1 MLRVT
6 CHMSLTPTATATDP
20 PPSPD
25 PGFFFVIAYL
35 DLVPLLVG
43 VIRRERKKKE
53 KNICWSSRTIL
64 LCIVGELAGGGTM
77 AVAVGVSDM

>member
-6 CHMSLTPTATATDP
+6 CHMSLTATATATDP

-43 VIRRERKKKE
+43 VIRREKKRKKKVVQHLMDIATY
-53 KNICWSSRTIL
+53 KQNQPRGQF
-64 LCIVGELAGGGTM
+64 GENHII
-77 AVAVGVSDM
+77 SPI